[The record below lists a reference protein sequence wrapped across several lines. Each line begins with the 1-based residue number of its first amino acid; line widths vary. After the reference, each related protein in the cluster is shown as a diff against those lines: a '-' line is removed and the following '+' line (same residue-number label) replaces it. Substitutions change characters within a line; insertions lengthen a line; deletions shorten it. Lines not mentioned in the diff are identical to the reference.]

1 MPIQTLQGRSNF
13 RIVKKLYKLYVGILT
28 LYCILNFPLL
38 RTILEDCVGVPMA

>member
-13 RIVKKLYKLYVGILT
+13 RKLYKLYVGILT

-38 RTILEDCVGVPMA
+38 RTILEDCVGVLMA